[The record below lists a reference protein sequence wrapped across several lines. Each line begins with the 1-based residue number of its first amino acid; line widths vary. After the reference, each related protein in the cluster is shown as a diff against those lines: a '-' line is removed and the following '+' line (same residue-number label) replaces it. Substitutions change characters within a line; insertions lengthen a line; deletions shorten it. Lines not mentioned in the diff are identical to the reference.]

1 MKFWKRHQNGLVV
14 LCLVHGAANVSSVNN
29 KQRGTIN
36 THLQGTT
43 KKKGETFFFSRTYGL
58 LLCESHLR
66 HLCAMIKLATK
77 SIPMWTFCL
86 LAKRCH
92 SSRPWTTR
100 SMHILKDD
108 TLHST
113 PFGHALPSRAD
124 QEHDASPP
132 SPFRRVSLSAAS
144 PLRKGAVLYSRIT
157 EQGASDRSRHGK
169 KKLRT
174 IERALA

>member
-1 MKFWKRHQNGLVV
+1 
-14 LCLVHGAANVSSVNN
+14 
-29 KQRGTIN
+29 
-36 THLQGTT
+36 
-43 KKKGETFFFSRTYGL
+43 
-58 LLCESHLR
+58 
-66 HLCAMIKLATK
+66 
-77 SIPMWTFCL
+77 
-86 LAKRCH
+86 
-92 SSRPWTTR
+92 
-100 SMHILKDD
+100 MHILKDD